1 MKRVG
6 RDATLDEAS
15 VQNSEQRQS
24 EWRRPTTR
32 RPRHLVPVVTT
43 ITVDPRVWET
53 ALRLA
58 DGVASRIQIHSPTSV
73 TVHNHPW
80 RIHRKK
86 GIPA

>member
-6 RDATLDEAS
+6 RDATLDEVS
-15 VQNSEQRQS
+15 VSQAEQRVT

-32 RPRHLVPVVTT
+32 RARHLVPVTT

-58 DGVASRIQIHSPTSV
+58 DGVPSRIQIHSSTSV

-80 RIHRKK
+80 RIHRRK